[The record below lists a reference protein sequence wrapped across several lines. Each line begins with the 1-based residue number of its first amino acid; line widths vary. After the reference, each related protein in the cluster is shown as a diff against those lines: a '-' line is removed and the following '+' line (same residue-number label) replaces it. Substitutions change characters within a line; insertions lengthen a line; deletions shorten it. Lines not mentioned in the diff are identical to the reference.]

1 MNRPSPAQL
10 LERAVAAFEAG
21 RWHEAES
28 ACRALAAAG
37 RDGFEVRY
45 LLGLVAERTGRA
57 ARAVA
62 LLSEAARLNPAHPE
76 TRFNLGVA
84 LARLGRFDEAVSA
97 YDGAIAL
104 RAGFADAHF
113 NRGVALGALGRADEA
128 LAAYERAA
136 ALAPADAQAH
146 HNVGTTLAG
155 LRRFDEALGAFD
167 RALGI
172 DPRYARALASR
183 AGALFHLG
191 RLDEALDSC
200 DRAIAADPR
209 ASEAWDGRALVL
221 LELGRPAEA
230 LESAERAIATGPGE
244 ANAHYHRGNALR
256 ELARFDEAIA
266 AYERAVA
273 LAPGHAAA
281 RRNLADVLLLCGDFA
296 RGWEAYAWR
305 WRLAPGG
312 GRPDITTPPWLGEGS
327 VAGRT
332 LLLHGEM
339 GMGDT
344 LQFCRYATQVARL
357 GARVILEAPAPLVPL
372 LRTLD
377 GPAAV
382 IARGEA
388 IPPHDGHCPL
398 MSLPFALRTDL
409 GTLPAPVP
417 YLHADPA
424 REAAWRSRL
433 GPGARRRI
441 GLAWS
446 GSAGLRNDR
455 RSLSLAHALPLVDAG
470 AGADWYSLQK
480 DVPGRDAALRA
491 SRADLRELGSAFA
504 DYADTAAALAQLD
517 LVVTVDT
524 SVAHVAGALGRPVWI
539 LLPHVPHDWRWFREG
554 GRTPWYPTARLF
566 RQPAP
571 GDWDAV
577 VREVATE
584 IAGLPAR

>member
-1 MNRPSPAQL
+1 VPGKDARVNRPSPAQL

-21 RWHEAES
+21 RFHETES

-45 LLGLVAERTGRA
+45 LLGLVAERAGRA
-57 ARAVA
+57 DEAVA
-62 LLSEAARLNPAHPE
+62 LLAEAARLNPAHPE

-84 LARLGRFDEAVSA
+84 LARLGRLDEAVAA

-104 RAGFADAHF
+104 RAGFAHAHF
-113 NRGVALGALGRADEA
+113 NRGVALGALGRAEEA
-128 LAAYERAA
+128 RAAYERAA
-136 ALAPADAQAH
+136 SLAPADPQAH
-146 HNVGTTLAG
+146 HNLGATLAG
-155 LRRFDEALGAFD
+155 LRRFEEALGAFD
-167 RALGI
+167 RAIAL
-172 DPRYARALASR
+172 DSRYARALSSR

-191 RLDEALDSC
+191 RLDEALESC

-209 ASEAWDGRALVL
+209 ASEAWDSRALVL
-221 LELGRPAEA
+221 LELDRPA
-230 LESAERAIATGPGE
+230 AIAIAPGE

-256 ELARFDEAIA
+256 ELARVEEAIA
-266 AYERAVA
+266 AYERAIA
-273 LAPGHAAA
+273 LDPRHAAA
-281 RRNLADVLLLCGDFA
+281 HRNLADALLLCGDFA
-296 RGWEAYAWR
+296 RGWDAYAWR
-305 WRLAPGG
+305 WRLPPGG
-312 GRPDITTPPWLGEGS
+312 ARPDITAPAWLGEAG
-327 VAGRT
+327 VEGRT

-372 LRTLD
+372 LHTLE

-398 MSLPFALRTDL
+398 MSLPFAFRTDL
-409 GTLPAPVP
+409 ATLPAVVP

-424 REAAWRSRL
+424 REAAWRARL

-455 RSLSLAHALPLVDAG
+455 RSLSLARVLPLVGHG
-470 AGADWYSLQK
+470 AEWYSVQK
-480 DVPGRDAALRA
+480 DIPERDRPFLA
-491 SRADLRELGSAFA
+491 SLPDLCDLGTAFA
-504 DYADTAAALAQLD
+504 DFADTAAALSLLD
-517 LVVTVDT
+517 LVITVDT
-524 SVAHVAGALGRPVWI
+524 SVAHVAGALGKPVWI

-554 GRTPWYPTARLF
+554 ERTPWYPTARLF

-577 VREVATE
+577 VREVA
-584 IAGLPAR
+584 AAVARMPAR

>member
-10 LERAVAAFEAG
+10 LERAVAAFQAG

-45 LLGLVAERTGRA
+45 LLGLAAERTGRA
-57 ARAVA
+57 EEAVA

-84 LARLGRFDEAVSA
+84 LARLGRFDEAVTA

-113 NRGVALGALGRADEA
+113 NRGVALAALGRAGEA
-128 LAAYERAA
+128 LAAYGRAV
-136 ALAPADAQAH
+136 ALAPADPQAH
-146 HNVGTTLAG
+146 HNLGTTLAG
-155 LRRFDEALGAFD
+155 LRRFDEALRAYD
-167 RALGI
+167 RAIEI

-191 RLDEALDSC
+191 RFDEALEDG

-209 ASEAWDGRALVL
+209 AAQAWDSRALVL
-221 LELGRPAEA
+221 LELDRPAEA
-230 LESAERAIATGPGE
+230 LQSADRAIAIEPGE

-256 ELARFDEAIA
+256 ELARFEEAIA

-273 LAPGHAAA
+273 LDPRHAAA
-281 RRNLADVLLLCGDFA
+281 YRNLADALLLCGDFA

-305 WRLAPGG
+305 WRLLPGG
-312 GRPDITTPPWLGEGS
+312 TRPDMTAPPWLGEGG
-327 VAGRT
+327 VEGRT

-398 MSLPFALRTDL
+398 MSLPFAFRTDPA
-409 GTLPAPVP
+409 TLPAAVP
-417 YLHADPA
+417 YLRAEPA
-424 REAAWRSRL
+424 REAEWRSRL
-433 GPGARRRI
+433 GPGSRRRI

-455 RSLSLAHALPLVDAG
+455 RSLSLAHVLPLVG
-470 AGADWYSLQK
+470 HGADWYSLQK
-480 DVPGRDAALRA
+480 DVPGRDEALLA
-491 SRADLRELGSAFA
+491 SRPDLRELGTAFA
-504 DYADTAAALAQLD
+504 DFADTAAAVSLLD
-517 LVVTVDT
+517 LVITVDT
-524 SVAHVAGALGRPVWI
+524 SVAHVAGALGKPVWI

-554 GRTPWYPTARLF
+554 ERTPWYPTARLF

-577 VREVATE
+577 VREVAAA
-584 IAGLPAR
+584 IARLPAT

>member
-1 MNRPSPAQL
+1 MNSPSPAQL
-10 LERAVAAFEAG
+10 LERAVAAFQAG
-21 RWHEAES
+21 RWHETES

-57 ARAVA
+57 AEAVA

-84 LARLGRFDEAVSA
+84 LARLGRFDEAVGA
-97 YDGAIAL
+97 YDGAIA
-104 RAGFADAHF
+104 RQAGFADAHF
-113 NRGVALGALGRADEA
+113 NRGVALGALGRAEEA
-128 LAAYERAA
+128 RAAYERAA
-136 ALAPADAQAH
+136 ALAPADPQAH
-146 HNVGTTLAG
+146 HNLGATLAG
-155 LRRFDEALGAFD
+155 LRRFEEALDAFD
-167 RALGI
+167 RALAL
-172 DPRYARALASR
+172 DSRYARAFASR

-191 RLDEALDSC
+191 RLDEALESC

-209 ASEAWDGRALVL
+209 ASEAWDSRALVL
-221 LELGRPAEA
+221 LELDRPAEA
-230 LESAERAIATGPGE
+230 LESADRAIAIAPGE

-256 ELARFDEAIA
+256 ELARVEEAIA
-266 AYERAVA
+266 AYERAIA
-273 LAPGHAAA
+273 LDPGHAAA
-281 RRNLADVLLLCGDFA
+281 HRNLADALLLCGDFA

-305 WRLAPGG
+305 WRLSPGG
-312 GRPDITTPPWLGEGS
+312 ARPDITAPAWLGEAG
-327 VAGRT
+327 VEGRT

-372 LRTLD
+372 LRTLE

-398 MSLPFALRTDL
+398 MSLPFAFRTDL
-409 GTLPAPVP
+409 ATLPAAVP

-424 REAAWRSRL
+424 RAAAWRSRL
-433 GPGARRRI
+433 GPATRRRI

-455 RSLSLAHALPLVDAG
+455 RSLSLAHVLPLVGHG
-470 AGADWYSLQK
+470 AEWYSVQK
-480 DVPGRDAALRA
+480 DVPGRDMAFLA
-491 SRADLRELGSAFA
+491 SQADLHDLGTAFA
-504 DYADTAAALAQLD
+504 DFADTAAALSLLD

-524 SVAHVAGALGRPVWI
+524 SVAHVAGALGKPVWI

-554 GRTPWYPTARLF
+554 ERTPWYPTARLF

-571 GDWDAV
+571 GDWGAV
-577 VREVATE
+577 VREVAAA
-584 IAGLPAR
+584 IARLPAR

>member
-10 LERAVAAFEAG
+10 LERAVAAFQAG
-21 RWHEAES
+21 RWHETES

-45 LLGLVAERTGRA
+45 LLGLVAERTGHVA
-57 ARAVA
+57 QAVS
-62 LLSEAARLNPAHPE
+62 LLSEAARLNPGHPE

-84 LARLGRFDEAVSA
+84 LARLGRFEEAVTA

-113 NRGVALGALGRADEA
+113 NRGVALGTLGRAGEA
-128 LAAYERAA
+128 LAAYERAV
-136 ALAPADAQAH
+136 ALAPADPQAH
-146 HNVGTTLAG
+146 HNLGTTLAG
-155 LRRFDEALGAFD
+155 LGRHDEALGAFD
-167 RALGI
+167 RALAI
-172 DPRYARALASR
+172 DPRYARAFASR
-183 AGALFHLG
+183 AAAVFRLG

-200 DRAIAADPR
+200 DRAIATDPR
-209 ASEAWDGRALVL
+209 APEAWDCRALVL

-230 LESAERAIATGPGE
+230 LESAGRAIAIAPGE

-256 ELARFDEAIA
+256 ELARFEEAIA
-266 AYERAVA
+266 AYERAIA
-273 LAPGHAAA
+273 LDPRHAAA
-281 RRNLADVLLLCGDFA
+281 HRNLADVLLLCGDFA
-296 RGWEAYAWR
+296 RGWEAFAGR
-305 WRLAPGG
+305 WRLSSPGG
-312 GRPDITTPPWLGEGS
+312 ARPDITAPPWLGEEG
-327 VAGRT
+327 VEGRT

-344 LQFCRYATQVARL
+344 LQFCRYATPVARL
-357 GARVILEAPAPLVPL
+357 GARIILEAPAPLVPL
-372 LRTLD
+372 LRTLE
-377 GPAAV
+377 GPATV

-409 GTLPAPVP
+409 ATLPAAVP
-417 YLHADPA
+417 YLHADPV

-433 GPGARRRI
+433 GPGSRRRI

-455 RSLSLAHALPLVDAG
+455 RSLSLANVLPLVG
-470 AGADWYSLQK
+470 RGADWYSLQK
-480 DVPGRDAALRA
+480 DVPGRDKPLLATL
-491 SRADLRELGSAFA
+491 ADLRELGTAFA
-504 DYADTAAALAQLD
+504 DFADTAAALSQLD
-517 LVVTVDT
+517 LVITVDT
-524 SVAHVAGALGRPVWI
+524 SVAHVAGALGKPVWI

-554 GRTPWYPTARLF
+554 ERTPWYPTARLF

-571 GDWDAV
+571 GDWDTV
-577 VREVATE
+577 VREVAAA
-584 IAGLPAR
+584 IDRLPAR